1 MIKQNVTF
9 TCRIDGTEE
18 TEQRTVTLGYCYAT
32 EIAYKDLSGEDITA
46 IIQDTINSINAQPP
60 RIPDTKRSIYLVL
73 AAVMAYYESLKQE
86 APIKDIDIMSEATP
100 LELGTALG
108 TIINLWAQFYN
119 IPKGEPEEKP
129 AKGKGKKAKN

>member
-1 MIKQNVTF
+1 MIKENVTF

-32 EIAYKDLSGEDITA
+32 EIAYKDMAGENIAD
-46 IIQDTINSINAQPP
+46 IIQETIACVNAQPA
-60 RIPDTKRSIYLVL
+60 RMPDTKRSIYLVV
-73 AAVMAYYESLKQE
+73 AAVVAYYESMKKE

-100 LELGTALG
+100 LELGKALG

-119 IPKGEPEEKP
+119 IPKGEPKEKP
-129 AKGKGKKAKN
+129 AKGKGKGKN